1 MPCNGVS
8 VATARVA
15 QDTQK
20 FLAILPQEAVD
31 NAVVAFLKQIGYKEA
46 EVNGSGRILLEP
58 KSYRELYLGY
68 QNTTVTEDF
77 NDRSLL
83 AQVNGFLD
91 TLAGRI
97 RQNVIQQALQ
107 KQGVKITNQQS
118 APNGALVLS
127 VEI

>member
-31 NAVVAFLKQIGYKEA
+31 KAVVAFLKQIGYPQAQSFYKG
-46 EVNGSGRILLEP
+46 EVNLGNSR
-58 KSYRELYLGY
+58 YLYLDDLNRIFVDG
-68 QNTTVTEDF
+68 

-97 RQNVIQQALQ
+97 RQNVIWQALQ
-107 KQGVKITNQQS
+107 KQGVKITNQQTAS
-118 APNGALVLS
+118 NGAIVLS